1 MVNLLSSSVLAA
13 IIAGIFMLLN
23 TKINDAKATKR
34 HEEWIAAQQD
44 DIEDAAEERMLLAN
58 GLLVIL
64 RKMQGD
70 NLNGE
75 YKKAVDELNAFLI
88 KRAHRTVS
96 RK

>member
-1 MVNLLSSSVLAA
+1 
-13 IIAGIFMLLN
+13 
-23 TKINDAKATKR
+23 
-34 HEEWIAAQQD
+34 
-44 DIEDAAEERMLLAN
+44 MLLAN